1 MIVSLRAENT
11 KQLQTKNK
19 KLFNLT
25 KRHSNTHYIK
35 QTFPVINLSTYDIDT
50 DSLSKTGLDFS
61 YIDKNKYIKR
71 NIAVELE
78 ALANTVSKEVDP
90 EERELLHEY
99 LRATTQKFTT
109 NVYQTKDKTFKSL
122 QDIRNNEN
130 IVILSGDKDSSIVI
144 MNKDDYINKVEN
156 MINSGIQDGKYERTT
171 DATHNN
177 LHNFQQFLYYNFRT
191 HSQYQKMRPTS
202 NQPGRFFATAKTH
215 KFNSYEEINVNNLKL
230 RPIIDQTGTHTH
242 PAAKI
247 ISEYLQPLT
256 KNNYV
261 IDNTLKFP
269 DILKTTE
276 NSSEYEDV
284 SYDAE
289 SLFTSIPVKETI
301 DFIIEEIYTRKKIK
315 PFCKKKLAFRRLL
328 ERLCFENQFSVN
340 GQLVTQIEG
349 CTMGG
354 SLSGTLAGIFMRKLE
369 TDVVEPERPILYNRY
384 VDDIYRRR
392 KRNQEDALFTKLN
405 TYHPNMKFT
414 EEQNP
419 KNFLDTGIHRQDDN
433 ITTTVYTKPNKLP
446 IPWTSR
452 IPKKYKKNSL
462 RTELYRA
469 KQISSDFNYELER
482 ITKKFLDAGYPK
494 HFIAATIKEFST
506 PSTDTDLIP
515 HWLFEDRQ
523 TVLIR
528 LPFCET
534 NEKDAQKFTAKLT
547 SFTKNKFQFR
557 IIWNTKK
564 IRSLFPLK
572 DRNQHRSCVIYEGT
586 CTTCSKKYIGET
598 ERNAAIRWTEHNT
611 PSTKSDPAKHL
622 LAHPDHT
629 FTWTIIASA
638 PKNEFRRKILEHL
651 HIAKYR
657 PTIND
662 QQNSDIL
669 LLYKYGI
676 T

>member
-1 MIVSLRAENT
+1 
-11 KQLQTKNK
+11 
-19 KLFNLT
+19 
-25 KRHSNTHYIK
+25 
-35 QTFPVINLSTYDIDT
+35 
-50 DSLSKTGLDFS
+50 
-61 YIDKNKYIKR
+61 
-71 NIAVELE
+71 
-78 ALANTVSKEVDP
+78 
-90 EERELLHEY
+90 
-99 LRATTQKFTT
+99 
-109 NVYQTKDKTFKSL
+109 
-122 QDIRNNEN
+122 
-130 IVILSGDKDSSIVI
+130 
-144 MNKDDYINKVEN
+144 
-156 MINSGIQDGKYERTT
+156 
-171 DATHNN
+171 
-177 LHNFQQFLYYNFRT
+177 
-191 HSQYQKMRPTS
+191 
-202 NQPGRFFATAKTH
+202 
-215 KFNSYEEINVNNLKL
+215 
-230 RPIIDQTGTHTH
+230 
-242 PAAKI
+242 
-247 ISEYLQPLT
+247 
-256 KNNYV
+256 
-261 IDNTLKFP
+261 
-269 DILKTTE
+269 
-276 NSSEYEDV
+276 
-284 SYDAE
+284 
-289 SLFTSIPVKETI
+289 
-301 DFIIEEIYTRKKIK
+301 
-315 PFCKKKLAFRRLL
+315 
-328 ERLCFENQFSVN
+328 
-340 GQLVTQIEG
+340 
-349 CTMGG
+349 MGG
-354 SLSGTLAGIFMRKLE
+354 SLSGTLASIFMSKLE

-506 PSTDTDLIP
+506 QSTDTDLIP

-638 PKNEFRRKILEHL
+638 PKNEFRRRILEHL

-657 PTIND
+657 PTINE
-662 QQNSDIL
+662 QLNSDIL